1 MRKYFLIAGFSVC
14 VSMCSG
20 QSPWKFRSDNYA
32 GLETGQ
38 LGGRGHVETV
48 NGLYKGPW
56 FLGLGAGLDYYR
68 FRSVP
73 LFLSVSRDLLAFGNR
88 SGLSL
93 YLDGG
98 INLPWYKRDLTTYQT
113 QLVSS
118 SKFYA
123 RPWGSG
129 GLGYKWRLSARTDKA
144 LLVSAGYSIKKL
156 EEKLTGTTFCA
167 TSSCPL
173 ETPNQT
179 YIYDYVNHTFLF
191 LVGFR
196 F

>member
-1 MRKYFLIAGFSVC
+1 MRKYLLIAAFSIGV
-14 VSMCSG
+14 VTCSG
-20 QSPWKFRSDNYA
+20 QSPWKFRSDNYL
-32 GLETGQ
+32 GLAAGQ
-38 LGGRGHVETV
+38 LGERGHVETV

-73 LFLSVSRDLLAFGNR
+73 LFLSVTRDLPAFGNIR
-88 SGLSL
+88 GLFF

-98 INLPWYKRDLTTYQT
+98 INLPWYKRELTPYEA

-123 RPWGSG
+123 KPWGAG

-156 EEKLTGTTFCA
+156 KEKLAGNNPC
-167 TSSCPL
+167 TSPGCPL
-173 ETPNQT
+173 ETPHQS